1 MAFSLSYI
9 FLYTRSDWNSMHSW
23 NRAFADVALFFLIIT
38 MILGPLGKIHPVF
51 QRFLSWRREL
61 GIWCTIMVLL
71 HLYILFKGWFYWE
84 PIRLIIGVNQVTGQ
98 LDFDPGFTLANLIGF
113 VSLIYLLL
121 LSLISNNRSV
131 KILGDKGW
139 EHLQRQSG
147 TLFMLVILHTT
158 FFLFFFRFA
167 QYNWLQKPFLVIIAA
182 IFILK
187 WAAFIITV
195 KRNRPKKPEK

>member
-1 MAFSLSYI
+1 MAFSLSFI
-9 FLYTRSDWNSMHSW
+9 FFYSRSDWNSMHSW
-23 NRAFADVALFFLIIT
+23 NRAFADVALSFLIIT

-84 PIRLIIGVNQVTGQ
+84 PIRLIIGVNQATGQ

-113 VSLIYLLL
+113 VGLIYLLL
-121 LSLISNNRSV
+121 LSLISNNRSII
-131 KILGDKGW
+131 ILGQKGW
-139 EHLQRQSG
+139 DHLQRQSG
-147 TLFMLVILHTT
+147 TLYIIVILHTT
-158 FFLFFFRFA
+158 FFLYFFRFG

-182 IFILK
+182 LFILK
-187 WAAFIITV
+187 WTVFVITV
-195 KRNRPKKPEK
+195 RRERKSRNQ